1 MAELLG
7 ALLLLKARRGTR
19 HGRRREQ
26 QVNRERYTGADYRHR
41 CLFSSLSVHLSISL
55 SLSLSLPARDIPVA
69 TFLAS
74 KFYRGMLTTSNRL
87 YFEILQRRD
96 KEKHEHCFG
105 GWLSSPPSQV
115 YIHSYTYSVLYIY
128 I

>member
-7 ALLLLKARRGTR
+7 ALLLLKARRETR

-26 QVNRERYTGADYRHR
+26 QVNRKGTLEQIIVIDASFPPSLYIY
-41 CLFSSLSVHLSISL
+41 LSISLSLSPCERHTCSNLPGFKILFAVVPLTLAIPKLTLSL

-74 KFYRGMLTTSNRL
+74 KFY
-87 YFEILQRRD
+87 LQ
-96 KEKHEHCFG
+96 
-105 GWLSSPPSQV
+105 WYL
-115 YIHSYTYSVLYIY
+115 
-128 I
+128 